1 MKKNR
6 VSGFIRCAFF
16 LMGVAFVGVGCRS
29 MWVKL
34 AVRDFSR
41 AAGKGDKKGLMER
54 STAELN
60 QKVWV
65 NISREEF
72 ADMVKL
78 LKRLRS
84 KKDLSS
90 MVSVLDRSDNSQA
103 GENTSL
109 KKKGGKKAKISV
121 EVKKDRARLHYKK
134 GFVRARFDLIKKE
147 RDWKVDDIVFDL
159 GPGQAPLSLRRDL
172 SLYESG
178 YGFLR
183 GAKNGSRHELMAHCS
198 VELRRELGK
207 LSPSMYSYVTKK
219 ISKTA
224 VKSEEEIEKSRESS
238 GDKPRFMFKI
248 SQNRARIQRTKG
260 DKLYGVIMV
269 REDKGWKVDDLLFSY
284 LSLSG
289 KRKVASLKNL
299 VRVSAALRRFV
310 KDLAGKEFGRV
321 IGSPKIK
328 KGRKGGTKNTLNK
341 PLALPRLQSP
351 KLLGFDLNPDKA
363 TVMLGS
369 GDKQLK
375 VDLLLENNLWRV
387 DDVTLNIGKKSI
399 TLGEAL
405 AFKDVF
411 FAIVKAGFKG
421 DVEALKRQSTEELTQ
436 NVWAR
441 LGSVSALKKR
451 LLGGGLNDFLGVNVL
466 PESAFDKVGFIAKV
480 GSRLSRVR
488 KGKVKFKGAWTKENR
503 GVIVIELFQH
513 RVELFLK
520 KAGGRWLLD
529 DVKWHLDSGVRSL
542 KKSALFLVEKKMS
555 K

>member
-6 VSGFIRCAFF
+6 TPKYISCAFF
-16 LMGVAFVGVGCRS
+16 LMSFALVGGGCRS

-41 AAGKGDKKGLMER
+41 AAGRGDKKSLMER

-60 QKVWV
+60 QKVWG

-84 KKDLSS
+84 KKDVSS
-90 MVSVLDRSDNSQA
+90 MLAVLNSNDNSQA
-103 GENTSL
+103 GQNASGRKKSG
-109 KKKGGKKAKISV
+109 KKKKISV
-121 EVKKDRARLHYKK
+121 DVKKDRARLHYEK
-134 GFVRARFDLIKKE
+134 GFIRAKVDLIKKE
-147 RDWKVDDIVFDL
+147 RDWKVDDIIFDL
-159 GPGQAPLSLRRDL
+159 GPGQAPLSLRRDF

-178 YGFLR
+178 YGFVR
-183 GAKNGSRHELMAHCS
+183 RAKKGSRHELMAHCS
-198 VELRRELGK
+198 MELKRELEK
-207 LSPSMYSYVTKK
+207 LSPSMYSYVTKR
-219 ISKTA
+219 ISKT
-224 VKSEEEIEKSRESS
+224 SITPEEETEKSPETS
-238 GDKPRFMFKI
+238 GSKPRFMFKI

-260 DKLYGVIMV
+260 DKLYGMIMV

-299 VRVSAALRRFV
+299 VGVSAALRRFV
-310 KDLAGKEFGRV
+310 KDLAGKEFGRL
-321 IGSPKIK
+321 IGSAKIK
-328 KGRKGGTKNTLNK
+328 KGRNGSSKNTPNK
-341 PLALPRLQSP
+341 PLALPGLKSP
-351 KLLGFDLNPDKA
+351 KLMGFDLNPDKA

-369 GDKQLK
+369 GENQLK
-375 VDLLLENNLWRV
+375 VDLLVVKSSWRV
-387 DDVTLNIGKKSI
+387 DDVTLKMGKKSI

-405 AFKDVF
+405 AFRDLF

-421 DVEALKRQSTEELTQ
+421 DVEVLKRWSTKELTQ
-436 NVWAR
+436 SVWAR
-441 LGSVSALKKR
+441 LGSISALKKK
-451 LLGGGLNDFLGVNVL
+451 LLGGGLNDFLGVKVL
-466 PESAFDKVGFIAKV
+466 PENAFDKVAFIAKV
-480 GSRLSRVR
+480 GTRLSRVR

-503 GVIVIELFQH
+503 GVIVMELFQH
-513 RVELFLK
+513 RVELVLR

-529 DVKWHLDSGVRSL
+529 DVKWHLDTGVRSL
-542 KKSALFLVEKKMS
+542 KKSALFLIEKKMS

>member
-6 VSGFIRCAFF
+6 FVSCVFF
-16 LMGVAFVGVGCRS
+16 LMGLASVGGGCRS

-41 AAGKGDKKGLMER
+41 AAGRGDKKGLMER

-72 ADMVKL
+72 ADIVKL

-90 MVSVLDRSDNSQA
+90 MVAVLDSNDDSE
-103 GENTSL
+103 GGKSTSGR
-109 KKKGGKKAKISV
+109 KKGGKKKKISV
-121 EVKKDRARLHYKK
+121 KVKKDRAWLHYKK
-134 GFVRARFDLIKKE
+134 GFVRAKVDLTKKE
-147 RDWKVDDIVFDL
+147 RDWKVDDIGFDL
-159 GPGQAPLSLRRDL
+159 GPGQAPLSLKRDF

-183 GAKNGSRHELMAHCS
+183 GAKNGRRDELMAHCS
-198 VELRRELGK
+198 RELRHELEK
-207 LSPSMYSYVTKK
+207 LSPSMYSYV
-219 ISKTA
+219 SKRIQKAA
-224 VKSEEEIEKSRESS
+224 VKPEKDIEKSSESS
-238 GDKPRFMFKI
+238 GSKPRFMVKI
-248 SQNRARIQRTKG
+248 SKNRARIQRTKG

-269 REDKGWKVDDLLFSY
+269 RENMGWKVDDLLFSY

-289 KRKVASLKNL
+289 SRKVASLKNL
-299 VRVSAALRRFV
+299 VGVSAALRRFV
-310 KDLAGKEFGRV
+310 KDLAGKEFRRF
-321 IGSPKIK
+321 IGSAKIK
-328 KGRKGGTKNTLNK
+328 KGRKHGTKTTPDK
-341 PLALPRLQSP
+341 PLALPGLPSL

-363 TVMLGS
+363 TLMLAG
-369 GDKQLK
+369 GENQLK
-375 VDLLLENNLWRV
+375 VDLLLENSSWRV
-387 DDVTLNIGKKSI
+387 DDVTLNMGNKSI

-405 AFKDVF
+405 AFRDVF

-421 DVEALKRQSTEELTQ
+421 DVEALKRRSTKDLTQ

-451 LLGGGLNDFLGVNVL
+451 LLGGGLNDFLGVKVL
-466 PESAFDKVGFIAKV
+466 PENAFDKVAFIAKV
-480 GSRLSRVR
+480 GARLSRVR

-503 GVIVIELFQH
+503 GVIVMELFQH
-513 RVELFLK
+513 RVELFLR

-542 KKSALFLVEKKMS
+542 KNSAFFLTEKSDE
-555 K
+555 